1 MPVHDSLLEFLDI
14 FGRHHTHELHGVG
27 LDELYDLIKSSKDW
41 NLLVFDEGEE
51 LILPDAL
58 DDVELVLDLVL
69 FLGAIDELSYLL
81 GVLEKLELDE
91 VIKAEL
97 W

>member
-1 MPVHDSLLEFLDI
+1 
-14 FGRHHTHELHGVG
+14 VG
-27 LDELYDLIKSSKDW
+27 LDELNDLIKSSEDW
-41 NLLVFDEGEE
+41 DLLVLDEGEE

-58 DDVELVLDLVL
+58 DNVELVLNLVL
-69 FLGAIDELSYLL
+69 FLGAIDELSYLF
-81 GVLEKLELDE
+81 GVFEKLELDE

>member
-1 MPVHDSLLEFLDI
+1 M
-14 FGRHHTHELHGVG
+14 G

-58 DDVELVLDLVL
+58 DDVELVLDLVF
-69 FLGAIDELSYLL
+69 FLGAVDELSYLL

>member
-1 MPVHDSLLEFLDI
+1 
-14 FGRHHTHELHGVG
+14 VG

>member
-1 MPVHDSLLEFLDI
+1 M
-14 FGRHHTHELHGVG
+14 G

>member
-1 MPVHDSLLEFLDI
+1 
-14 FGRHHTHELHGVG
+14 VG
-27 LDELYDLIKSSKDW
+27 LDELNDLIKSSKDW

>member
-1 MPVHDSLLEFLDI
+1 
-14 FGRHHTHELHGVG
+14 VG
-27 LDELYDLIKSSKDW
+27 LDELNDLSKISKDW
-41 NLLVFDEGEE
+41 DLFVLDEGEG

-69 FLGAIDELSYLL
+69 FLGAVDELSDLF
-81 GVLEKLELDE
+81 GVFEKLELDE

>member
-1 MPVHDSLLEFLDI
+1 
-14 FGRHHTHELHGVG
+14 VG
-27 LDELYDLIKSSKDW
+27 LDELYDLIKGSQDW
-41 NLLVFDEGEE
+41 DLLVFDEVEE

-69 FLGAIDELSYLL
+69 FLGAVDELCYLL
-81 GVLEKLELDE
+81 GVFEKLELDE